1 MFKDGF
7 KEIFNFKVNN
17 WIVTVAICS
26 GMFISVLDNSS
37 IHIALPKIALQFN
50 AQIPEVQ
57 WLAIGYGLVSGA
69 LILPMGR
76 LSDLVGRKRIY
87 LTGFLISGLTAIMTS
102 IAPSL
107 TLAILFR
114 GLQGVGGAM
123 IQANAMAILIS
134 SFPAS
139 RRGLIIGIFMT
150 TVGVASVIGP
160 VFGGLIVQYFSWRWL
175 LFIPSPLGLTAFAV
189 GYLLLPHMKPGSS
202 DGLGASKFDW
212 IGSFYFA
219 VALCSLMLAITNGHR
234 LGWLSEIIISLVIG
248 FLVFA
253 LLFALRQ
260 ARTDSPLIALELLSR
275 RYFSFGSLASL
286 FTFMTGTSVFFI
298 MPFYLQGVL
307 EYRPAEAG
315 LMITPMAGLFAL
327 SGPIAGYLSDQVGW
341 RKVELIGLIATVV
354 SLLGLSIIN
363 SDSSSLL
370 LLILLGL
377 IGFGMGF
384 FYSPNSASV
393 LSVVER
399 ERYGVGTAFLQLT
412 RNSAS
417 IIGISITTALI
428 TIVMGSMGYEPSLDA
443 IYKEGVTT
451 GLKNSFVDG
460 LGLALRVQS
469 VLVIVAVLLT
479 VAKGKERKIKKST

>member
-1 MFKDGF
+1 MWH
-7 KEIFNFKVNN
+7 FKVNN
-17 WIVTVAICS
+17 WIVAAAICA

-37 IHIALPKIALQFN
+37 INIALPEIAIQFR
-50 AQIPEVQ
+50 AEIPEVQ
-57 WLAIGYGLVSGA
+57 WLAIGFGLASGA

-87 LTGFLISGLTAIMTS
+87 LSGFLVSGFTAILTS
-102 IAPSL
+102 MAPTL
-107 TLAILFR
+107 ILAIIFR
-114 GLQGVGGAM
+114 ALQGVGGAM

-134 SFPAS
+134 SFPS
-139 RRGLIIGIFMT
+139 SKRGFIIGIFMT
-150 TVGVASVIGP
+150 TVGIASVLGP
-160 VFGGLIVQYFSWRWL
+160 VFGGFIVQYFSWRWL
-175 LFIPSPLGLTAFAV
+175 LFIPSPLSLTACAV
-189 GYLLLPHMKPGSS
+189 GFMILPHMKPITSDSS
-202 DGLGASKFDW
+202 VASKFDW
-212 IGSFYFA
+212 RGSFYFA
-219 VALCSLMLAITNGHR
+219 VALCSLMLTITNGHR
-234 LGWLSEIIISLVIG
+234 LGWVSPIIVALVIA
-248 FLVFA
+248 FLFFA
-253 LLFALRQ
+253 FLFVVRQ
-260 ARTDSPLIALELLSR
+260 ARTDSPLIALELLAR
-275 RYFSFGSLASL
+275 KYFSFGSLASL

-307 EYRPAEAG
+307 DYMPAEAG
-315 LMITPMAGLFAL
+315 FMITPMAGFFAL

-341 RKVELIGLIATVV
+341 KKVEIIGLTATVI
-354 SLLGLSIIN
+354 SLLGLSIVN
-363 SDSSSLL
+363 SESSTYL

-443 IYKEGVTT
+443 IYKSGVTT
-451 GLKNSFVDG
+451 GLKDAFMAG
-460 LGLALRVQS
+460 LALALRVQAAL
-469 VLVIVAVLLT
+469 VLVAVLLT
-479 VAKGKERKIKKST
+479 LTKGKEQKLQEVE

>member
-1 MFKDGF
+1 MWH
-7 KEIFNFKVNN
+7 FKVNN
-17 WIVTVAICS
+17 WIVAAAICA

-37 IHIALPKIALQFN
+37 INIALPEIALQFR
-50 AQIPEVQ
+50 AEIPEVQ
-57 WLAIGYGLVSGA
+57 WLAIGFGLASGA

-87 LTGFLISGLTAIMTS
+87 LSGFLVSGFTAILTS
-102 IAPSL
+102 MAPTL
-107 TLAILFR
+107 ILAIIFR
-114 GLQGVGGAM
+114 ALQGVGGAM

-134 SFPAS
+134 SFPS
-139 RRGLIIGIFMT
+139 SKRGFIIGIFMT
-150 TVGVASVIGP
+150 TVGIASVLGP
-160 VFGGLIVQYFSWRWL
+160 VFGGFIVQYFSWRWL
-175 LFIPSPLGLTAFAV
+175 LFIPSPLSLTACAV
-189 GYLLLPHMKPGSS
+189 GFMILPHMKPIISDSS
-202 DGLGASKFDW
+202 VASKFDW
-212 IGSFYFA
+212 TGSIYFA
-219 VALCSLMLAITNGHR
+219 VALCSLMLTITNGHR
-234 LGWLSEIIISLVIG
+234 LGWGSPPIVGLLIA
-248 FLVFA
+248 FLFFA
-253 LLFALRQ
+253 LLFVFRQ
-260 ARTDSPLIALELLSR
+260 ARTDSPLIALEVLAR
-275 RYFSFGSLASL
+275 KYFSFGSLASL

-307 EYRPAEAG
+307 DYMPAEAG
-315 LMITPMAGLFAL
+315 FMITPMAGFFAL

-341 RKVELIGLIATVV
+341 KKVEIIGLTATVI
-354 SLLGLSIIN
+354 SLLGLSIVN
-363 SDSSSLL
+363 SESSTYL

-443 IYKEGVTT
+443 IYKSGVTT
-451 GLKNSFVDG
+451 GLKDAFMAG
-460 LGLALRVQS
+460 LALALRVQAAL
-469 VLVIVAVLLT
+469 VLVAVLLT
-479 VAKGKERKIKKST
+479 LTKGKEQKLQEVE

>member
-1 MFKDGF
+1 MW
-7 KEIFNFKVNN
+7 NFKVNN
-17 WIVTVAICS
+17 WIVAVVICA

-37 IHIALPKIALQFN
+37 INIALPEIALQFR
-50 AQIPEVQ
+50 AEIPEVQ
-57 WLAIGYGLVSGA
+57 WLAIGFGLASGA

-87 LTGFLISGLTAIMTS
+87 LSGFLVSGFTAILTS
-102 IAPSL
+102 MAPSL
-107 TLAILFR
+107 ILAIIFR
-114 GLQGVGGAM
+114 ALQGVGGAM

-134 SFPAS
+134 SFPSS
-139 RRGLIIGIFMT
+139 RRGFIIGIFMT
-150 TVGVASVIGP
+150 TVGIASVLGP
-160 VFGGLIVQYFSWRWL
+160 VFGGFIVQYFSWRWL
-175 LFIPSPLGLTAFAV
+175 LFIPSPLSLTACAV
-189 GYLLLPHMKPGSS
+189 GFMILPHMKPITSDSS
-202 DGLGASKFDW
+202 VSSKFDW
-212 IGSFYFA
+212 RGSFYFA
-219 VALCSLMLAITNGHR
+219 VSLCSLMLTITNGHR
-234 LGWLSEIIISLVIG
+234 LGWVSPTIVVLVIA
-248 FLVFA
+248 FLFFA
-253 LLFALRQ
+253 SLFVVRQ
-260 ARTDSPLIALELLSR
+260 ARTDSPLIALELLAR
-275 RYFSFGSLASL
+275 KYFSFGSLASL

-307 EYRPAEAG
+307 DYMPAEAG
-315 LMITPMAGLFAL
+315 FMITPMAGFFAL

-341 RKVELIGLIATVV
+341 KKVEIIGLTATVI
-354 SLLGLSIIN
+354 SLLGLSIVN
-363 SDSSSLL
+363 SESSTYL

-443 IYKEGVTT
+443 IYKSGVTT
-451 GLKNSFVDG
+451 GLKDAFMAG
-460 LGLALRVQS
+460 LSLALRVQAAL
-469 VLVIVAVLLT
+469 VLVAVLLT
-479 VAKGKERKIKKST
+479 LTKGKEQKLQEIE

>member
-7 KEIFNFKVNN
+7 KDIFNFKMNN
-17 WIVTVAICS
+17 WIVAVAICS

-134 SFPAS
+134 SFPSS

-189 GYLLLPHMKPGSS
+189 GYLILPHMKPGSS

-212 IGSFYFA
+212 IGSLYFA
-219 VALCSLMLAITNGHR
+219 VALCSLMLTITNGHR
-234 LGWLSEIIISLVIG
+234 LGWLSPIIICLLIG

-253 LLFALRQ
+253 ILFVVRQ

-275 RYFSFGSLASL
+275 KYFSFGSLASL
-286 FTFMTGTSVFFI
+286 FTF
-298 MPFYLQGVL
+298 
-307 EYRPAEAG
+307 
-315 LMITPMAGLFAL
+315 
-327 SGPIAGYLSDQVGW
+327 
-341 RKVELIGLIATVV
+341 
-354 SLLGLSIIN
+354 
-363 SDSSSLL
+363 
-370 LLILLGL
+370 
-377 IGFGMGF
+377 
-384 FYSPNSASV
+384 
-393 LSVVER
+393 
-399 ERYGVGTAFLQLT
+399 
-412 RNSAS
+412 
-417 IIGISITTALI
+417 
-428 TIVMGSMGYEPSLDA
+428 
-443 IYKEGVTT
+443 
-451 GLKNSFVDG
+451 
-460 LGLALRVQS
+460 
-469 VLVIVAVLLT
+469 
-479 VAKGKERKIKKST
+479 